1 LANNERA
8 NCFGMKAIWVGTLT
22 FLFLMG
28 APWVQAQDASPV
40 QPPPDAPVETRADVV
55 VTGDQLNAAIAQT
68 AQELQDNPHDA
79 AIYVKLGRL
88 FIQKND
94 NDSAIATL
102 GQAIKIDPW
111 NYQAF
116 FNRGRSYKRKGDFQD
131 AIADYDQAIHLN
143 SRAFG
148 SYTNRGQI
156 YAMQGNLDQAIADET
171 QSITITPTHSLP
183 FNVRA
188 NCFAKKGEYEKAAAD
203 YASALQLSPNF
214 NSALNNYAWLL
225 ATCPQ
230 DSVRDGKT
238 AVEDATHACE
248 QTHWMWPATID
259 TLAAAYAETGDFDSA
274 IKWENKFLEYAIS
287 DATAEKARERLA
299 LYQSHQPYRR
309 EDGASSNEDGGQ

>member
-1 LANNERA
+1 
-8 NCFGMKAIWVGTLT
+8 MKAIWAGTLAL
-22 FLFLMG
+22 LFLTG
-28 APWVQAQDASPV
+28 VTSVQAQDAPPV

-55 VTGDQLNAAIAQT
+55 VPADQLNAAIAQT

-102 GQAIKIDPW
+102 SQAIKIDPW

-116 FNRGRSYKRKGDFQD
+116 FNRGRAYKRKGDFED

-143 SRAFG
+143 PRAVG

-156 YAMQGNLDQAIADET
+156 YALQGNLDQAIADET
-171 QSITITPTHSLP
+171 QSIAITPTHFTA

-188 NCFAKKGEYEKAAAD
+188 NCFAKKGEYEKAAND
-203 YASALQLSPNF
+203 YVSALLLSPN
-214 NSALNNYAWLL
+214 NQTALNNYAWLL

-230 DSVRDGKT
+230 DSVRNGKF
-238 AVEDATHACE
+238 AVDDAMRACE
-248 QTHWMWPATID
+248 QTHWMFPAPVD

-274 IKWENKFLEYAIS
+274 IKWENKFLEYSIS

-299 LYQSHQPYRR
+299 LYQSHKPYRR
-309 EDGASSNEDGGQ
+309 EDGASFNGDGGQ